1 MIADFNT
8 VGDVPS
14 MVITAPTPLLYIVSF
29 AVSKVEPEIFNEPVL
44 YIAPPFPVDVLF
56 FIIESV
62 IVIFASELLLSITE
76 PLPVFSASCIVT
88 FFIFSLTSVPS
99 AILKKLP
106 F

>member
-1 MIADFNT
+1 MYIAPPFSVEALSVKVVFVTIT
-8 VGDVPS
+8 V
-14 MVITAPTPLLYIVSF
+14 PL
-29 AVSKVEPEIFNEPVL
+29 L
-44 YIAPPFPVDVLF
+44 YIAPPFPVDLLF

-62 IVIFASELLLSITE
+62 IVIFATELLLSITE